1 MIDKIRALKAE
12 AEDIRE
18 RSRKLNMK
26 LSELNGVT
34 ATIPNAGCYPLKA
47 FRGTRVILHN
57 VSFDINGE
65 LYAVITIPHRGSD
78 QSYLYRRL
86 YIDGHKIR
94 VNINENWFIN
104 ETSKGKGYN
113 G

>member
-65 LYAVITIPHRGSD
+65 LYAVITIPHKGSD
-78 QSYLYRRL
+78 
-86 YIDGHKIR
+86 IDGHKIR